1 MMTKLFYPYQNS
13 VFNDIFRAH
22 GWQHTMN
29 HQSPEVQR
37 LLGEKEQLKKEE
49 EVLRSMIDKVKKQI
63 NALQVEHLQISTKV
77 PATRLSP
84 VETIPANKQETQPS
98 NAGQENAIPEINLDI
113 LGSINSGSLLVNQ
126 GEVEEEE
133 EDE

>member
-1 MMTKLFYPYQNS
+1 MTKYFIHIKTL

-22 GWQHTMN
+22 GWQPIMN

-84 VETIPANKQETQPS
+84 VETLPVNKEETQSS
-98 NAGQENAIPEINLDI
+98 NTGQENTIPEINLDI
-113 LGSINSGSLLVNQ
+113 LGSISSGSFLVNQ

>member
-1 MMTKLFYPYQNS
+1 
-13 VFNDIFRAH
+13 
-22 GWQHTMN
+22 MN

-98 NAGQENAIPEINLDI
+98 NSGQESAIPEINLDI
-113 LGSINSGSLLVNQ
+113 LGSRNSGTFLVNQ

>member
-1 MMTKLFYPYQNS
+1 M
-13 VFNDIFRAH
+13 VFNDIFRAN
-22 GWQHTMN
+22 GWHSIMN
-29 HQSPEVQR
+29 HQNPEVQR

-49 EVLRSMIDKVKKQI
+49 EVLRSMIDKIKKQI

-84 VETIPANKQETQPS
+84 VEIPVNKQETQPMS
-98 NAGQENAIPEINLDI
+98 QENTIPEINLDI
-113 LGSINSGSLLVNQ
+113 LGSLNSGAFSVNQ
-126 GEVEEEE
+126 EEVEEEE

>member
-1 MMTKLFYPYQNS
+1 
-13 VFNDIFRAH
+13 
-22 GWQHTMN
+22 
-29 HQSPEVQR
+29 
-37 LLGEKEQLKKEE
+37 
-49 EVLRSMIDKVKKQI
+49 MIDKVKKQI

-98 NAGQENAIPEINLDI
+98 NTGQENAIPEINLDI
-113 LGSINSGSLLVNQ
+113 LGNSGTFLVNQ
-126 GEVEEEE
+126 GEVEEED

>member
-1 MMTKLFYPYQNS
+1 MQTDEPIIHQRGS
-13 VFNDIFRAH
+13 FNRTRNTEIL
-22 GWQHTMN
+22 
-29 HQSPEVQR
+29 VQWPINKNI
-37 LLGEKEQLKKEE
+37 GCCVK
-49 EVLRSMIDKVKKQI
+49 IKKQI

-84 VETIPANKQETQPS
+84 VEIPVNKQETQPNS
-98 NAGQENAIPEINLDI
+98 QENTIPEINLDI
-113 LGSINSGSLLVNQ
+113 LGSVTSGSFSVNQ

>member
-1 MMTKLFYPYQNS
+1 
-13 VFNDIFRAH
+13 
-22 GWQHTMN
+22 
-29 HQSPEVQR
+29 
-37 LLGEKEQLKKEE
+37 
-49 EVLRSMIDKVKKQI
+49 MIDKVKKQI

-98 NAGQENAIPEINLDI
+98 NTGQENAIPEINLDI
-113 LGSINSGSLLVNQ
+113 LGNSGTFLVNQ

>member
-1 MMTKLFYPYQNS
+1 
-13 VFNDIFRAH
+13 
-22 GWQHTMN
+22 
-29 HQSPEVQR
+29 
-37 LLGEKEQLKKEE
+37 
-49 EVLRSMIDKVKKQI
+49 MIDKVKKQI

-84 VETIPANKQETQPS
+84 VETLIVNKEETQS
-98 NAGQENAIPEINLDI
+98 SSTGQENTIPEINLDI
-113 LGSINSGSLLVNQ
+113 LGSVSSGSFLVNQ

>member
-1 MMTKLFYPYQNS
+1 
-13 VFNDIFRAH
+13 
-22 GWQHTMN
+22 MN

-98 NAGQENAIPEINLDI
+98 NTGQENAIPEINLDI
-113 LGSINSGSLLVNQ
+113 LGNSGTLLVNQ

>member
-1 MMTKLFYPYQNS
+1 
-13 VFNDIFRAH
+13 
-22 GWQHTMN
+22 MN

-84 VETIPANKQETQPS
+84 VETIPVNKEETQSS
-98 NAGQENAIPEINLDI
+98 NTGQENTIPEINLDI
-113 LGSINSGSLLVNQ
+113 LGSINSGSFLVNQ